1 MYNIYST
8 YYTPNQDKKFHSVKK
23 RKKGL
28 SFLTYFIITTIVII
42 FFFIFINKA
51 SFFQIQKIEITS
63 NTLSKIELPI
73 NSEISNIITKKY
85 TNILF
90 SSSKNIRKYLQT
102 NFLEISN
109 IEVNKEFFKKKIYVS
124 YSFREPKYTWCD
136 STIIN
141 STSDSKNCFLID
153 SNGLLFKNNNIKTPA
168 KPLTLLKDKNILLIE
183 NEYYQDLE
191 LAQKIPS
198 NILYI
203 VNNFSSILEKRNIY
217 SKKAIIKNNNLII
230 FVLDIL
236 DTENDLKNIIE
247 VKFSL
252 EKDLDEQL
260 EKSST
265 LINYLS
271 NIDLEKVEYIDLRV
285 KEKIYYR

>member
-1 MYNIYST
+1 M
-8 YYTPNQDKKFHSVKK
+8 
-23 RKKGL
+23 L
-28 SFLTYFIITTIVII
+28 
-42 FFFIFINKA
+42 
-51 SFFQIQKIEITS
+51 
-63 NTLSKIELPI
+63 
-73 NSEISNIITKKY
+73 
-85 TNILF
+85 
-90 SSSKNIRKYLQT
+90 
-102 NFLEISN
+102 
-109 IEVNKEFFKKKIYVS
+109 FKK
-124 YSFREPKYTWCD
+124 
-136 STIIN
+136 
-141 STSDSKNCFLID
+141 
-153 SNGLLFKNNNIKTPA
+153 NNIK
-168 KPLTLLKDKNILLIE
+168 DKKILRIK

>member
-109 IEVNKEFFKKKIYVS
+109 IEVNKEFFKKKIYIF

-153 SNGLLFKNNNIKTPA
+153 SNGLLFKKNNIK
-168 KPLTLLKDKNILLIE
+168 DKKILRIK